1 MPESEF
7 NAQFFEQFLDDYYA
21 ESDEHLL
28 SVRRNL
34 LTLEDSLNAGQA
46 IEKNVLNELFRSFHT
61 LKGISAM
68 ANVAPA
74 ETLAH
79 FMESYLRDLREGH
92 AALTDEGVHALI
104 ESTRKIEEIVAARRA
119 GTDLPPIENE
129 IKLLESVAG
138 DDGESIDSE
147 ASANAVSNETGAPAA
162 QKSPLQSARYLF
174 TFTSAAELAERNV
187 NVNSVR
193 ERLQAI
199 GTIHKATPAIKEGG
213 KIAFEFIVET
223 AAEESVF
230 EAWHEDGITFEKI
243 ESATEKPEILP
254 ELPATESQKTGLF
267 GQTNIVRVDLAR
279 LDELMLMV
287 GELVISRAKLAEQI
301 RQAENKL
308 PSGEWR
314 SLQEVNQAIERQLR
328 NLRDGVMRVRMIPIG
343 EIFERMKFAVR
354 DLSRETGKRVRLEI
368 TGENTEIDKLLV
380 ERMLDPLLHLVRNAV
395 SHGIETAEIRRA
407 KGKPPEGIIR
417 LHAATVGETVEIEIT
432 DDGGGINR
440 SEIAQLARKRGLIG
454 SGEKFDEA
462 MLMEVLCLP
471 GFSTRE
477 EADKTSGRG
486 VGMDVVC
493 RTVGELGGNIKLDT
507 ETGKGTGFRIQLPLT
522 LAIADALI
530 VAAGRERFAVPQA
543 NVREVI
549 EIKRSAVREFEN
561 NEIIEYRGQPLP
573 IIRLAKLFDLEEKNG
588 GAFHAFVVGEGAH
601 AVGIAV
607 DRIIGQS
614 EIVIRAINDPLA
626 QVPGI
631 SGATELGDG
640 RVVLILDVAVITRR
654 LKQKI

>member
-1 MPESEF
+1 MPENEF
-7 NAQFFEQFLDDYYA
+7 NEQFFEQFLDDYFA
-21 ESDEHLL
+21 ESDEHLR

-34 LTLEDSLNAGQA
+34 LAFEDSLTAGRA
-46 IEKNVLNELFRSFHT
+46 IEKAVLNELFRSFHT

-68 ANVAPA
+68 ANVTAA

-79 FMESYLRDLREGH
+79 YMENYLRLLRDGQTAFSEEGLD
-92 AALTDEGVHALI
+92 ALL
-104 ESTRKIEEIVAARRA
+104 ESTRKLEAIVAARRDA
-119 GTDLPPIENE
+119 TEIPSIETE
-129 IKLLESVAG
+129 VKRLESFAG
-138 DDGESIDSE
+138 GGQEPD
-147 ASANAVSNETGAPAA
+147 ETGTSPARSKPENQTA
-162 QKSPLQSARYLF
+162 KSGGALYLF
-174 TFTSAAELAERNV
+174 TFTSAPELAGRNI

-193 ERLQAI
+193 ERLQKIGAI
-199 GTIHKATPAIKEGG
+199 QKSTPAVKEGG
-213 KIAFEFIVET
+213 KIAFEFTVET
-223 AAEESVF
+223 SADEAVF
-230 EAWHEDGITFEKI
+230 GAWEADGISFEKI
-243 ESATEKPEILP
+243 ENPSPDAETLRESQVP
-254 ELPATESQKTGLF
+254 ESQKSGLF
-267 GQTNIVRVDLAR
+267 GQTNVVRVDLAR
-279 LDELMLMV
+279 LDELMLIV
-287 GELVISRAKLAEQI
+287 GELVISRAKLTEQI
-301 RQAENKL
+301 RQIENKL

-314 SLQEVNQAIERQLR
+314 SLQEINHSIERQLR

-395 SHGIETAEIRRA
+395 SHGIEDSATRDAR
-407 KGKPPEGIIR
+407 GKPPVGKIR
-417 LHAATVGETVEIEIT
+417 LHAATVGEMVEIEIS
-432 DDGGGINR
+432 DDGGGIDR
-440 SEIAQLARKRGLIG
+440 AAVAERARARGLLND
-454 SGEKFDEA
+454 GEKLDA
-462 MLMEVLCLP
+462 AALMEVLCLP

-493 RTVGELGGNIKLDT
+493 RTVGGLGGDIRLET
-507 ETGKGTGFRIQLPLT
+507 ETGEGTKFRIQLPLT

-530 VAAGRERFAVPQA
+530 VASGGERFAVPQS

-549 EIKRSAVREFEN
+549 EIERSAVREFEN
-561 NEIIEYRGQPLP
+561 NEVVEHRGAPLP
-573 IIRLAKLFDLEEKNG
+573 IIRLARLFALEEKHSRRD
-588 GAFHAFVVGEGAH
+588 AFHAFVVGEGKQ

-607 DRIIGQS
+607 DRVIGQS
-614 EIVIRAINDPLA
+614 EIVIRAVNDGLV

-654 LKQKI
+654 LKQKL

>member
-1 MPESEF
+1 MSESEF

-21 ESDEHLL
+21 ESDEHLF

-34 LTLEDSLNAGQA
+34 LALEDSFNAGRSV
-46 IEKNVLNELFRSFHT
+46 EKQILDELFRSFHT

-68 ANVAPA
+68 ANVGAA

-79 FMESYLRDLREGH
+79 YMESYLRQLRDRQTALSLEG
-92 AALTDEGVHALI
+92 LKALI
-104 ESTRKIEEIVAARRA
+104 ESTKKIEQIVAARRA
-119 GTDLPPIENE
+119 GQEIPSIEGE
-129 IKLLESVAG
+129 IGLLESMVDEGETKEAG
-138 DDGESIDSE
+138 SSPEI
-147 ASANAVSNETGAPAA
+147 AAPPAP
-162 QKSPLQSARYLF
+162 QKSPAARARYLF
-174 TFTSAAELAERNV
+174 TFISAAELAGRNV

-199 GTIHKATPAIKEGG
+199 GAIQKSTPAIKEGG
-213 KIAFEFIVET
+213 AIAFEFIVET
-223 AAEESVF
+223 ETDESVF
-230 EAWHEDGITFEKI
+230 EAWQADGITFEKI
-243 ESATEKPEILP
+243 ASEPEKNETAPET
-254 ELPATESQKTGLF
+254 PATESQKSGLF
-267 GQTNIVRVDLAR
+267 AQTNNVRVDLSR

-301 RQAENKL
+301 RRVESQL

-314 SLQEVNQAIERQLR
+314 SLQEINQSIERQLR

-354 DLSRETGKRVRLEI
+354 DLARETGKRVELEI

-395 SHGIETAEIRRA
+395 SHGIETAQERIA
-407 KGKPPEGIIR
+407 QGKPPEGKIR
-417 LHAATVGETVEIEIT
+417 LHAATVGETVEIEIS
-432 DDGGGINR
+432 DDGGGIDR
-440 SEIAQLARKRGLIG
+440 VEVARRARERGLIDG
-454 SGEKFDEA
+454 SEKFDEA

-493 RTVGELGGNIKLDT
+493 RTVGDLGGAVKLET

-530 VAAGRERFAVPQA
+530 VAAGSERFAVPQS

-549 EIKRSAVREFEN
+549 EIERSAVRQFEN
-561 NEIIEYRGQPLP
+561 NEIIEYRGTPLP
-573 IIRLAKLFDLEEKNG
+573 IVRLARLFALEEGSG
-588 GAFHAFVVGEGAH
+588 GAFHAFVVGEGAQ

-607 DRIIGQS
+607 DRVIGQS

>member
-34 LTLEDSLNAGQA
+34 LALEDSLVAGRT

-68 ANVAPA
+68 ANVGAA

-79 FMESYLRDLREGH
+79 YMESYLRDLRDGQS
-92 AALTDEGVHALI
+92 ALNEEGVSALI

-119 GTDLPPIENE
+119 GNELPPIENE
-129 IKLLESVAG
+129 IKLLESVADG
-138 DDGESIDSE
+138 DQ
-147 ASANAVSNETGAPAA
+147 SNEGKTNAGAISNEADAPPQESPAE
-162 QKSPLQSARYLF
+162 SAKYLF
-174 TFTSAAELAERNV
+174 TFISAAELAARNI

-199 GTIHKATPAIKEGG
+199 GSIQKATPAVKEGG
-213 KIAFEFIVET
+213 RIAFEFIVET
-223 AAEESVF
+223 ASEESVF
-230 EAWHEDGITFEKI
+230 EAWRTDGITFEKI
-243 ESATEKPEILP
+243 ETA
-254 ELPATESQKTGLF
+254 PAKVETVHESPVTESQKSGLF
-267 GQTNIVRVDLAR
+267 GQSNIVRVDLAR

-287 GELVISRAKLAEQI
+287 GELVISRAKLAERIKQI
-301 RQAENKL
+301 ENKL

-314 SLQEVNQAIERQLR
+314 SLQEINQAIERHLR

-354 DLSRETGKRVRLEI
+354 DLARETGKRVELEI

-395 SHGIETAEIRRA
+395 SHGIETAEARQK
-407 KGKPPEGIIR
+407 KGKPPEGKIR

-432 DDGGGINR
+432 DDGGGIDR
-440 SEIAQLARKRGLIG
+440 EEVKRRAGERGLLDG
-454 SGEKFDEA
+454 GEKFDEA

-486 VGMDVVC
+486 VGMDIVC
-493 RTVGELGGNIKLDT
+493 RTVGELGGDVKLET
-507 ETGKGTGFRIQLPLT
+507 EAGKGTSFRIQLPLT

-530 VAAGRERFAVPQA
+530 VAAGRERFAVPQS

-549 EIKRSAVREFEN
+549 EIEPNALRQFEN
-561 NEIIEYRGQPLP
+561 NEIIEYRGLPLP
-573 IIRLAKLFDLEEKNG
+573 IIRLAKLFALEEKNG
-588 GAFHAFVVGEGAH
+588 GAFHAFVVGEGAQ

-607 DRIIGQS
+607 DRVIGQS
-614 EIVIRAINDPLA
+614 EIVIRAISDPLA

-640 RVVLILDVAVITRR
+640 RVVLILDVPVIRRR

>member
-1 MPESEF
+1 MPENEF
-7 NAQFFEQFLDDYYA
+7 NAQFFEQFLDDYFA
-21 ESDEHLL
+21 ESDEHLR

-34 LTLEDSLNAGQA
+34 LALEDSLAANRA
-46 IEKNVLNELFRSFHT
+46 IEKNVVGELFRSFHT

-68 ANVAPA
+68 ANVSAA

-79 FMESYLRDLREGH
+79 YMESYLRLLRDGQTAFTEKG
-92 AALTDEGVHALI
+92 LNALI
-104 ESTRKIEEIVAARRA
+104 KSTKKLEEIVAARRD
-119 GTDLPPIENE
+119 GGEIPPIEIE
-129 IKLLESVAG
+129 IKLLESLTI
-138 DDGESIDSE
+138 DGEIVESRPPSEIESI
-147 ASANAVSNETGAPAA
+147 ASQNLRAD
-162 QKSPLQSARYLF
+162 KSLYLF
-174 TFTSAAELAERNV
+174 TFLSSAELAERGV

-199 GTIHKATPAIKEGG
+199 GTIQKSTPAVKEGG
-213 KIAFEFIVET
+213 KIAFEFVVET
-223 AAEESVF
+223 GSDESVF
-230 EAWHEDGITFEKI
+230 AAWQSDGINFEKI
-243 ESATEKPEILP
+243 ETEARETAVARESKIS
-254 ELPATESQKTGLF
+254 ESQKSGLF
-267 GQTNIVRVDLAR
+267 GQSNVVRVDLAR

-301 RQAENKL
+301 RQIENLL

-314 SLQEVNQAIERQLR
+314 SLQELNHAIERQLR

-343 EIFERMKFAVR
+343 EIFERMQFAVR
-354 DLSRETGKRVRLEI
+354 DLARETGKRIRLEI

-395 SHGIETAEIRRA
+395 SHGIEDAAAREA
-407 KGKPPEGIIR
+407 KGKSPEGKIR
-417 LHAATVGETVEIEIT
+417 LHAETIGETVEIEIM
-432 DDGGGINR
+432 DDGRGIDR
-440 SEIAQLARKRGLIG
+440 KEVAKRARTRGLLNADENLDE
-454 SGEKFDEA
+454 SGLLEI
-462 MLMEVLCLP
+462 LCSP

-486 VGMDVVC
+486 VGMDVVR
-493 RTVGELGGNIKLDT
+493 RTVDELGGEIKLET
-507 ETGKGTGFRIQLPLT
+507 ETDRGTKFRIQLPLT

-530 VAAGRERFAVPQA
+530 VAAGRERFAVPQS

-549 EIKRSAVREFEN
+549 EIETGALRQFEN
-561 NEIIEYRGQPLP
+561 NEVIEYRGAALP
-573 IIRLAKLFDLEEKNG
+573 IVRLARVFALEEKAR
-588 GAFHAFVVGEGAH
+588 GAFHAFVVGEGKQ

-614 EIVIRAINDPLA
+614 EIVIRAINDRLA
-626 QVPGI
+626 QTPGI

-640 RVVLILDVAVITRR
+640 RVVLILDVSAITRR